1 MKNLKA
7 EIKKSEICSFK
18 DIPNNLV
25 INARAYDS
33 NHWSRHPQNNS
44 YSIVHAV
51 SFNSNLKGSYYDGRT
66 EILKSNS
73 NKHMFMGLYHQCP
86 EVLPTLHLNKN

>member
-7 EIKKSEICSFK
+7 EIKKSETCSFK

-25 INARAYDS
+25 INARVYDS
-33 NHWSRHPQNNS
+33 NHWSRHPKNNS
-44 YSIVHAV
+44 YSKVHAV
-51 SFNSNLKGSYYDGRT
+51 SFNSNLKGSYYDVRT

-73 NKHMFMGLYHQCP
+73 NKQIFMGLYHQCP
-86 EVLPTLHLNKN
+86 EVLATLHLNMN